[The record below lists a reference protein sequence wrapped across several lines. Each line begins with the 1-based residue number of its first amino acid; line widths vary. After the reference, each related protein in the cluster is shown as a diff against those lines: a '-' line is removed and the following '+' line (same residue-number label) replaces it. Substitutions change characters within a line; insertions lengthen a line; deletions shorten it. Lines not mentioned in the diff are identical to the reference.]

1 MQQNATLFRVSGAL
15 IWLNQAVLALERHFL
30 CNIQDCVPLVT
41 LGDRQ
46 RLLTEDIRFL

>member
-15 IWLNQAVLALERHFL
+15 IWLNQAVLALERHFYATFK
-30 CNIQDCVPLVT
+30 IARHLVT